1 MSKKPISV
9 RIDETLLEDMQKV
22 SDMENRSVTNLI
34 ETVMKD
40 YCKSKLTTVKKK
52 GKK

>member
-22 SDMENRSVTNLI
+22 SEKENRSLTNLI
-34 ETVMKD
+34 ETVMRD
-40 YCKSKLTTVKKK
+40 YCKVHLPPKKK
-52 GKK
+52 GK